1 MIIIEKNE
9 VISLS
14 ATKHEQIIQYIES
27 LPVGTKVSVRQV
39 AKDMD
44 VSEGTAYR
52 AIKTAENIGLVSS
65 IPKVATIRIEK
76 PEKKQLEDMTLND
89 INMILEGTFLA
100 GAQHGNRIPKS
111 FAACFTM
118 DELSKKNIN
127 QYTLVIASGNAEMQR
142 YAIRKGAALLIVGG
156 DVPGSSLLREAEE
169 TNTSVIMSSYDVFET
184 ISTINK
190 TIYERLVQPELVRI
204 GDIMKRD
211 VFTLYPHD
219 TVMDWHELTL
229 KTGHSNFPVI
239 NGENKLLGLVTPMSV
254 TGLSSNMPISEVME
268 TEMLT
273 ANPQSLVS
281 HISRLLVWENTD
293 LIPVVDDD
301 NLLMG
306 VVNRQDIIQ
315 ALQQT
320 QKQPQFGETV
330 DNLTLSGFK
339 LGDTVE
345 ENKITIKGLITQF
358 MMNESN
364 SASAGAISMIISNA
378 ATIVARK
385 QYRLQTVVDEMHMI
399 CINTIAQGEEIS
411 VTAELL
417 QLDKKIC
424 KVEVVVTTAEQLK
437 YKAHV
442 ILKVVKK

>member
-1 MIIIEKNE
+1 MKRE
-9 VISLS
+9 VFSLS
-14 ATKHEQIIQYIES
+14 ATKHEQIIKYIES
-27 LPVGTKVSVRQV
+27 LAVGTKVSVRQV
-39 AKDMD
+39 AKELE

-52 AIKTAENIGLVSS
+52 AIKQAENIGLVSS
-65 IPKVATIRIEK
+65 IPKVATVRIEK

-100 GAQHGNRIPKS
+100 GQQYGERIPKS
-111 FAACFTM
+111 FAACFTLE
-118 DELSKKNIN
+118 ELIKKNIN
-127 QYTLVIASGNAEMQR
+127 NHTLVIVSNTAELQS

-156 DVPGSSLLREAEE
+156 ELPGDDLLREAEE
-169 TNTSVIMSSYDVFET
+169 ANTAVMMSPYDVFET
-184 ISTINK
+184 ISMINK
-190 TIYERLVQPELVRI
+190 AIYERLVQPELVRI
-204 GDIMKRD
+204 GDIMKKE
-211 VFTLYPHD
+211 VATLYPHD

-254 TGLSSNMPISEVME
+254 TGLSSNMPISEVMD

-273 ANPQSLVS
+273 ASPQNLVS

-293 LIPVVDDD
+293 LIPVVDD
-301 NLLMG
+301 NERLAG

-339 LGDTVE
+339 LGDSVE
-345 ENKITIKGLITQF
+345 NNQITIMGNITQF

-364 SASAGAISMIISNA
+364 VASVGAISMIISNA
-378 ATIVARK
+378 ATIAVRK
-385 QYRLQTVVDEMHMI
+385 LYRLQTAVDEMHII
-399 CINTIAQGEEIS
+399 CIHSIAQGEEVS
-411 VTAELL
+411 VTAEIL
-417 QLDKKIC
+417 QIDKKIC
-424 KVEVVVTTAEQLK
+424 KAEVVVRTQEELK
-437 YKAHV
+437 YKAHL
-442 ILKVVKK
+442 ILKIMKK

>member
-1 MIIIEKNE
+1 
-9 VISLS
+9 
-14 ATKHEQIIQYIES
+14 
-27 LPVGTKVSVRQV
+27 
-39 AKDMD
+39 
-44 VSEGTAYR
+44 
-52 AIKTAENIGLVSS
+52 
-65 IPKVATIRIEK
+65 
-76 PEKKQLEDMTLND
+76 
-89 INMILEGTFLA
+89 
-100 GAQHGNRIPKS
+100 
-111 FAACFTM
+111 
-118 DELSKKNIN
+118 
-127 QYTLVIASGNAEMQR
+127 
-142 YAIRKGAALLIVGG
+142 
-156 DVPGSSLLREAEE
+156 
-169 TNTSVIMSSYDVFET
+169 
-184 ISTINK
+184 
-190 TIYERLVQPELVRI
+190 
-204 GDIMKRD
+204 
-211 VFTLYPHD
+211 
-219 TVMDWHELTL
+219 
-229 KTGHSNFPVI
+229 
-239 NGENKLLGLVTPMSV
+239 
-254 TGLSSNMPISEVME
+254 
-268 TEMLT
+268 
-273 ANPQSLVS
+273 
-281 HISRLLVWENTD
+281 LLVWENTD

-424 KVEVVVTTAEQLK
+424 KVEVVVTSAEQLK

>member
-1 MIIIEKNE
+1 M
-9 VISLS
+9 S
-14 ATKHEQIIQYIES
+14 ATKHEQIIKYIES

-39 AKDMD
+39 AKDLD

-52 AIKTAENIGLVSS
+52 AIKTAENTGLVSS

-100 GAQHGNRIPKS
+100 GVQHGGRIPKS
-111 FAACFTM
+111 FAACFSM
-118 DELSKKNIN
+118 EELLKKNIN
-127 QYTLVIASGNAEMQR
+127 NHTLVIASNQKEMQQ
-142 YAIRKGAALLIVGG
+142 YAVRKGAALLIVGG
-156 DVPGSSLLREAEE
+156 EMPDRALLQEAEGIG
-169 TNTSVIMSSYDVFET
+169 TPVMISSYDVFES

-190 TIYERLVQPELVRI
+190 AIYERLVQPDLVRI
-204 GDIMKRD
+204 GDIMKKD
-211 VFTLYPHD
+211 VSTLYPYD

-239 NGENKLLGLVTPMSV
+239 NAEGKLLGLVTPMSV
-254 TGLSSNMPISEVME
+254 TGLSSNMPISEVMD

-273 ANPQSLVS
+273 AIPQNLVS

-293 LIPVVDDD
+293 LIPVVDEDE
-301 NLLMG
+301 LLLG

-345 ENKITIKGLITQF
+345 NNRITIMGNITQF

-364 SASAGAISMIISNA
+364 VASAGAISMIISNA
-378 ATIVARK
+378 ATIAVRK
-385 QYRLQTVVDEMHMI
+385 LHRLQSMVDEMHII
-399 CINTIAQGEEIS
+399 CINPVEQGEEIS
-411 VTAELL
+411 VTAEIL

-424 KVEVVVTTAEQLK
+424 KVEVVVRTEEQLK
-437 YKAHV
+437 YKAHL
-442 ILKVVKK
+442 ILRIIKK

>member
-127 QYTLVIASGNAEMQR
+127 QHTLVSASGNAEMQR

-169 TNTSVIMSSYDVFET
+169 TKTSVIMSSYDVFET

-345 ENKITIKGLITQF
+345 ENKITIKGLITQV

-424 KVEVVVTTAEQLK
+424 KVEVVVTTADQLK

>member
-1 MIIIEKNE
+1 M
-9 VISLS
+9 S
-14 ATKHEQIIQYIES
+14 ATKHEQIIKYIES

-39 AKDMD
+39 AKDLD

-52 AIKTAENIGLVSS
+52 AIKTAENTGLVSS

-76 PEKKQLEDMTLND
+76 PEKKQLEDMTLD
-89 INMILEGTFLA
+89 DVNMILEGTFLA
-100 GAQHGNRIPKS
+100 GMQYGNRIPKS

-118 DELSKKNIN
+118 DELLKKNIN
-127 QYTLVIASGNAEMQR
+127 NHTLVIASNNAQMQQ

-156 DVPGSSLLREAEE
+156 NLPDTALLREAEE
-169 TNTSVIMSSYDVFET
+169 THTPVMMSSYDVFET

-190 TIYERLVQPELVRI
+190 AIYERLVQPELVRI

-211 VFTLYPHD
+211 VVTLYPHD

-254 TGLSSNMPISEVME
+254 TGLSNNMPISEVMN

-273 ANPQSLVS
+273 ANPHSLVS

-293 LIPVVDDD
+293 LIPVVDDEEI
-301 NLLMG
+301 LLG

-339 LGDTVE
+339 LADAVE
-345 ENKITIKGLITQF
+345 HNKITIKGFITQF
-358 MMNESN
+358 MMNEAN
-364 SASAGAISMIISNA
+364 TASAGAMSMIISNA
-378 ATIVARK
+378 ATIAVRK
-385 QYRLQTVVDEMHMI
+385 LYRTQTTVDEMHLI
-399 CINTIAQGEEIS
+399 CINNVAQGEEVS
-411 VTAELL
+411 VTAEIL
-417 QLDKKIC
+417 QLDKKLC
-424 KVEVVVTTAEQLK
+424 KVEVVAQTADELK
-437 YKAHV
+437 YKAHL
-442 ILKVVKK
+442 ILKIVKK

>member
-1 MIIIEKNE
+1 
-9 VISLS
+9 
-14 ATKHEQIIQYIES
+14 
-27 LPVGTKVSVRQV
+27 
-39 AKDMD
+39 
-44 VSEGTAYR
+44 
-52 AIKTAENIGLVSS
+52 
-65 IPKVATIRIEK
+65 
-76 PEKKQLEDMTLND
+76 
-89 INMILEGTFLA
+89 
-100 GAQHGNRIPKS
+100 
-111 FAACFTM
+111 
-118 DELSKKNIN
+118 
-127 QYTLVIASGNAEMQR
+127 LVIASGNAEMQR